1 MKNERKRKRKKKKKK
16 EKTDHARTGA
26 NASKERKLK
35 EPRGRLLRRT
45 RKCNTFPY
53 PSSLLSTASTRVL
66 SRTVTH
72 RVAPVT
78 LGEELGEETEEEI
91 RNETTTGKKKHDGR
105 KEGSI

>member
-1 MKNERKRKRKKKKKK
+1 MG
-16 EKTDHARTGA
+16 DHAPTGA

-78 LGEELGEETEEEI
+78 LGEGKRKKPKKKSETKQLPE
-91 RNETTTGKKKHDGR
+91 RKKHDGR